1 MGGWDTAADDA
12 GDAGGVGNMVGGS
25 KDGSGGPDA
34 GWRPGTARL
43 DGSGSEAMVY
53 SPELDQPLKDYL
65 VLIGF

>member
-1 MGGWDTAADDA
+1 MGGWDTADDA
-12 GDAGGVGNMVGGS
+12 DDAGGVGNMVGGS

-34 GWRPGTARL
+34 GCRSGTARL

>member
-1 MGGWDTAADDA
+1 
-12 GDAGGVGNMVGGS
+12 MVGGS

-34 GWRPGTARL
+34 GCRSGTARL
-43 DGSGSEAMVY
+43 DGSGSDAMVY